1 MTEKETAEQKRKRLD
16 WTFKR
21 LVIRMLWILVIKE
34 YGATR
39 EYDDFK
45 KDVERYLKETE

>member
-21 LVIRMLWILVIKE
+21 LVIRMLWSVVKNMGYEGHFFIN
-34 YGATR
+34 
-39 EYDDFK
+39 
-45 KDVERYLKETE
+45 DVEQYLKETD